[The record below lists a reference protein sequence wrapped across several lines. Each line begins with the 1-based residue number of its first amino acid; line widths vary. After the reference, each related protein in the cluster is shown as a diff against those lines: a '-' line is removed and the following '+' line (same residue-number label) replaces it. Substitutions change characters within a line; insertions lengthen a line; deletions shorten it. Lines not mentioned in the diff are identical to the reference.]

1 MPCHIRDGDS
11 VPAGL
16 IGYLGIL
23 LPILTGADI
32 QILGPQSGLEICL
45 GQPVRREPLRL
56 FYQRTV
62 LAHIIHVYVIA
73 VIQQSGVLEIMRPA
87 LVLGVHDGPS
97 TPDRRI
103 PAVSILSH
111 LVENGGKGVGVGV
124 VPAGY
129 RLIVPNFVGNPPA
142 HQLVSVLQ
150 VEATHLPERTAGQ
163 VFRYRNGDFPLTEG
177 QVLIGSRYE
186 AGSLSR
192 RLVQRG
198 QVGAGLRPTGG
209 QKQQNRRQQQGNL
222 SFHGQLPLVVRPVS

>member
-16 IGYLGIL
+16 IGYLGKL

-73 VIQQSGVLEIMRPA
+73 VIQQSGVLEIMRPS
-87 LVLGVHDGPS
+87 LVLGVHDGPG

-103 PAVSILSH
+103 PAVSILSR
-111 LVENGGKGVGVGV
+111 LVENGGKGVGIGV

-129 RLIVPNFVGNPPA
+129 RLLIPDFVWNPPA
-142 HQLVSVLQ
+142 HQLVSVFQ
-150 VEATHLPERTAGQ
+150 VEAAHLPKCAVGQ
-163 VFRYRNGDFPLTEG
+163 ILRHIYGNFVLAEG
-177 QVLIGSRYE
+177 QVLVGSRHE
-186 AGSLSR
+186 AGRLSR

-198 QVGAGLRPTGG
+198 QIGAGLGSAGG
-209 QKQQNRRQQQGNL
+209 QKQHNRRQ
-222 SFHGQLPLVVRPVS
+222 